1 MLGDA
6 RHEIEKPMVPEICVV
21 CVPGIVWC
29 TTYACVT
36 CQWEMVTKEMPGFRH
51 TWVAE
56 DVGGAV
62 VAVGER
68 ADAGGPVTSA
78 CWALLA

>member
-1 MLGDA
+1 M
-6 RHEIEKPMVPEICVV
+6 
-21 CVPGIVWC
+21 
-29 TTYACVT
+29 T
-36 CQWEMVTKEMPGFRH
+36 GFRY